1 MVKDFESYSNVTKSQ
16 CNSSNMLENLI
27 NDLLDLAKI
36 ENNKFSLNQNYFD
49 LAETVEQTLK
59 IMLF

>member
-1 MVKDFESYSNVTKSQ
+1 MVKDFESYSTVTKQQ

-36 ENNKFSLNQNYFD
+36 ENNKFSLNQDYFD
-49 LAETVEQTLK
+49 LAETIE
-59 IMLF
+59 